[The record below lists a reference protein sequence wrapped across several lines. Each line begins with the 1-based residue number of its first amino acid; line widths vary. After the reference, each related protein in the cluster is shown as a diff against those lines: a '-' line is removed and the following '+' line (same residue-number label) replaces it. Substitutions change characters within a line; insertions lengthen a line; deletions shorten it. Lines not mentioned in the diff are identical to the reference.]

1 MPHILPLPSSEAPP
15 EVRAIYDEFRSRM
28 LFPEAPNFLTT
39 QGHSRTVARGT
50 WDLVRNVLVTG
61 DIPRWQKEM
70 IFAAISRDR
79 DCRYCEA
86 AHFACCRNL
95 GVKPDLL
102 ESLVRDI
109 RSIADL
115 KLRDTIL
122 FAIKCSRDPQQL
134 GAADYDALRQ
144 HGFTQSEIVELI
156 GMSALAVYANIIAD
170 ATAVEA
176 DAMFANA

>member
-1 MPHILPLPSSEAPP
+1 VPHVLPLPSCEAPP

-50 WDLVRNVLVTG
+50 WELVRSVLVTG

-79 DCRYCEA
+79 DCHYCEA

-95 GVKPDLL
+95 GVTPDLL

-109 RSIADL
+109 HAITDA
-115 KLRDTIL
+115 KLRDMIL
-122 FAIKCSRDPQQL
+122 FSIKCSREPQQL
-134 GAADYDALRQ
+134 ETVDYDVLRQ
-144 HGFTQSEIVELI
+144 HGLTQAEIIELI

-170 ATAVEA
+170 ATCMES
-176 DAMFANA
+176 DEMFGKL